1 MVTYMSLLA
10 TIISTGGDGND
21 LGAYLGDNNNFWGGR
36 GSDTFYATGISNIF
50 TGGYGN
56 DLGVLMGRSNMMF
69 EAMEMTLLLSP
80 VGSIMPMSI

>member
-36 GSDTFYATGISNIF
+36 GSDTFYATGSQIF
-50 TGGYGN
+50 L
-56 DLGVLMGRSNMMF
+56 LGVT
-69 EAMEMTLLLSP
+69 EMISA
-80 VGSIMPMSI
+80 S